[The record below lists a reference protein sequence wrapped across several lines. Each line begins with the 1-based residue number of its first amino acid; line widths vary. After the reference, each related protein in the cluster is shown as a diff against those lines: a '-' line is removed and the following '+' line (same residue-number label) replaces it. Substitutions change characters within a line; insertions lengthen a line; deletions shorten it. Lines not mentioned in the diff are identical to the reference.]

1 VAHLLAAGDIAD
13 ETFAAES
20 TAALLDG
27 LPGTIAV
34 LGDAAY
40 PDGSYEDFM
49 NYYEPTWGRHKA
61 RTRPAIGNHEY
72 NTDRGA
78 GYFSYFSDA
87 GDPLQGWYSYDLGEW
102 HVVVLNSNCSA
113 VGGCGTASP
122 QGQWLRDDLEAHPN
136 QCTLAYF
143 HTPRY
148 SSGLKHG
155 NDLNTRDFW
164 QVLYEHGAELVMG
177 GNDHN
182 YERFGPQSP
191 DGVADPVDGIRQFVV
206 GTGGRFL
213 RPVSD
218 PPEPNSEALDNTT
231 FGILHLE
238 LMAGSYEW
246 EFVPVTPGGFSD
258 SGTAAC
264 H

>member
-1 VAHLLAAGDIAD
+1 
-13 ETFAAES
+13 
-20 TAALLDG
+20 
-27 LPGTIAV
+27 V

-40 PDGSYEDFM
+40 PDGSYEDFQ

-78 GYFSYFSDA
+78 GYFSYFGESA
-87 GDPLQGWYSYDLGEW
+87 GDPLQGWYSYDLGDW
-102 HVVVLNSNCSA
+102 HVVVLNTNCSA
-113 VGGCGTASP
+113 VGGCGQDSP
-122 QGQWLRDDLEAHPN
+122 QGRWLRADLAAHPT
-136 QCTLAYF
+136 QCTAAYF
-143 HTPRY
+143 HTPRF
-148 SSGLKHG
+148 SSGQKHG

-182 YERFGPQSP
+182 YERFAPQTP
-191 DGVADPVDGIRQFVV
+191 DGFADPVDGIRQFVV

-213 RPVSD
+213 RPVSTT
-218 PPEPNSEALDNTT
+218 PEPNSEALSNTT
-231 FGILHLE
+231 AQDAIPNDWSFGILRLE
-238 LMAGSYEW
+238 LLSWGYNW
-246 EFVPVTPGGFSD
+246 EFVPAAGSTFTD
-258 SGTAAC
+258 SGTSAC